1 MKVKSVLVS
10 QPRPAVIEKSPFYEL
25 SQKHHV
31 EIAYRPFI
39 RVEGV
44 SLKEFRA
51 QRVEILTHTAVIF
64 TSRTTVDSFFHIC
77 EEARI
82 TVPETMKY
90 ICQTEAVALYLQ
102 KYIVYRKRKISFAD
116 GSFTSLIELIIKHK
130 EEKFLLALSEPHKPE
145 LPETLAK
152 LKLSFDPVIL
162 ARTVAGDLD
171 DVKMADY
178 DLLALYSPSDV
189 KTLIEKF
196 GTDGLPAEAEPL
208 AQLGKHAVD
217 VLQPAAEQGGLGAG
231 AVGVLARLGAQ
242 LHHLALL
249 HDQGTLAVGHGH
261 DGAVGDDVL
270 TAVLVGGTAVRALLA
285 FDGQHI
291 RREGV
296 AVKIFLPL
304 VGHHAGSC
312 ADGCFYKTHKPNLL
326 CCGINSLSHGIRR
339 ASSLKEGA

>member
-90 ICQTEAVALYLQ
+90 I
-102 KYIVYRKRKISFAD
+102 VYRKRKISFAD
-116 GSFTSLIELIIKHK
+116 GSFTSLVELIIKHK

-196 GTDGLPAEAEPL
+196 GTDDLPAV
-208 AQLGKHAVD
+208 AVFGEGT
-217 VLQPAAEQGGLGAG
+217 LRAALGAG
-231 AVGVLARLGAQ
+231 ITVLANAPTPEAPSMVKAIDLYLQKVQKGEEIEPVELVTDARKEEFIRSQ
-242 LHHLALL
+242 QHKLAKK
-249 HDQGTLAVGHGH
+249 GRT
-261 DGAVGDDVL
+261 
-270 TAVLVGGTAVRALLA
+270 
-285 FDGQHI
+285 
-291 RREGV
+291 RRPATESR
-296 AVKIFLPL
+296 K
-304 VGHHAGSC
+304 
-312 ADGCFYKTHKPNLL
+312 
-326 CCGINSLSHGIRR
+326 
-339 ASSLKEGA
+339 

>member
-130 EEKFLLALSEPHKPE
+130 EEKFLLALSPTNPSCRK
-145 LPETLAK
+145 
-152 LKLSFDPVIL
+152 
-162 ARTVAGDLD
+162 R
-171 DVKMADY
+171 
-178 DLLALYSPSDV
+178 SPSSNSRSIPSSWPARSPGIWT
-189 KTLIEKF
+189 TLKWP
-196 GTDGLPAEAEPL
+196 TTTCW
-208 AQLGKHAVD
+208 
-217 VLQPAAEQGGLGAG
+217 
-231 AVGVLARLGAQ
+231 RS
-242 LHHLALL
+242 
-249 HDQGTLAVGHGH
+249 
-261 DGAVGDDVL
+261 
-270 TAVLVGGTAVRALLA
+270 
-285 FDGQHI
+285 I
-291 RREGV
+291 RPR
-296 AVKIFLPL
+296 
-304 VGHHAGSC
+304 
-312 ADGCFYKTHKPNLL
+312 T
-326 CCGINSLSHGIRR
+326 
-339 ASSLKEGA
+339 